1 LEIRRYFGI
10 VKCEVPWDMKRLVR
24 PFHTTSFLRTLTD
37 YFQALHKSNFVV
49 ARLVE
54 PKPTKKGASAYPPLR
69 KHMKIPHSIVIEAI
83 RT

>member
-1 LEIRRYFGI
+1 LEIKRYFGI
-10 VKCEVPWDMKRLVR
+10 VKCEVAWDMKRLVE
-24 PFHTTSFLRTLTD
+24 PFRTTSFLRTLTD
-37 YFQALHKSNFVV
+37 YFQALHKSGFVV

-54 PKPTKKGASAYPPLR
+54 PKPTVKGASRYPSLR